1 MYWFPILEIS
11 GQMSSTMVLST
22 ILLSTGAITALGG
35 FFFAIYKIAK
45 RIDSA
50 VGVDN
55 EGRTLSERMTRV
67 EYQLWENGGGS
78 LKDDVNLIRDVSQEN
93 TTEIRIIKE
102 LVISMI
108 KAHQDS
114 SEKER
119 KKNSA

>member
-1 MYWFPILEIS
+1 
-11 GQMSSTMVLST
+11 
-22 ILLSTGAITALGG
+22 
-35 FFFAIYKIAK
+35 
-45 RIDSA
+45 
-50 VGVDN
+50 
-55 EGRTLSERMTRV
+55 MTRV

-114 SEKER
+114 SEKDR

>member
-1 MYWFPILEIS
+1 
-11 GQMSSTMVLST
+11 MSSTMVLST
-22 ILLSTGAITALGG
+22 ILLSTGAITALSG

-55 EGRTLSERMTRV
+55 AGRTLSERMTRV

-102 LVISMI
+102 LVVSMV

-114 SEKER
+114 SEKDR

>member
-1 MYWFPILEIS
+1 
-11 GQMSSTMVLST
+11 MSSTMVMST
-22 ILLSTGAITALGG
+22 ILLSTGAVTALGG

-50 VGVDN
+50 VGVDST
-55 EGRTLSERMTRV
+55 GRTLSERMTKV

-102 LVISMI
+102 LVMTIVKS
-108 KAHQDS
+108 HQDS
-114 SEKER
+114 IEKGHKR
-119 KKNSA
+119 NSA

>member
-1 MYWFPILEIS
+1 
-11 GQMSSTMVLST
+11 
-22 ILLSTGAITALGG
+22 
-35 FFFAIYKIAK
+35 
-45 RIDSA
+45 
-50 VGVDN
+50 
-55 EGRTLSERMTRV
+55 MTRV
-67 EYQLWENGGGS
+67 EYQLWENGGAS
-78 LKDDVNLIRDVSQEN
+78 LKDDVNLIRDQSQEN

>member
-1 MYWFPILEIS
+1 
-11 GQMSSTMVLST
+11 MSSTMVLST

-55 EGRTLSERMTRV
+55 AGRTLSERMTRV
-67 EYQLWENGGGS
+67 EYQLWENGGAS

-102 LVISMI
+102 LVISMV